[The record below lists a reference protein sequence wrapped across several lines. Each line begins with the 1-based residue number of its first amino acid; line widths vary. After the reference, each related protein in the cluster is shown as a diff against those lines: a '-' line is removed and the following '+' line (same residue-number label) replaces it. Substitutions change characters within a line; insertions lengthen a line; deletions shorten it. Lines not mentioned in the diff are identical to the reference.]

1 MTRPEITVW
10 APAARRVDIVLFP
23 SMGHEDLRG
32 PAVADGT
39 RHPMQPR
46 PDGWWAWQGGE
57 HTAYGLELDYAFSLD
72 GGDPLP
78 DPRSALQPYGVDGP
92 SRWFDPGAHL
102 WADAS
107 WPGPCGGRGTLGA
120 VFYELHVGT
129 FTAEGTF
136 AAAIE
141 RLGHLVDLG
150 VDVVQVM
157 PVAAFPGRW
166 GWGYDAVDLYA
177 VHDAY
182 GGPAAFQA
190 FVDAC
195 HGRGLGVCLD
205 VVYNHLGP
213 SGNYLAE
220 FGPYFTECYRTPWG
234 PAVNLDGAGSREVRR
249 FVVGNALRWLR
260 DFHVDALRLDAV
272 HALHDDSPRHI
283 LAELSDAVSEL
294 SAELGRPLDLVAES
308 DLNDPAMV
316 APVSEGGRGMTQQ
329 WDDDVHHGLHVALTG
344 ETQAYYADF
353 AAPGALAKV
362 LTSAFFHDGCWSSFR
377 GQVWGCPVDRRSVD
391 GRRFVVAL
399 QTHDQVGNRAM
410 GDRIT
415 ASVTPGQQA
424 IGAALYLL
432 SAYTPMV
439 FMGEEWAAATP
450 FQFFTDF
457 QEPALQAAV
466 VAGRRAE
473 FASHDWGAAVVPN
486 PQDPATRE
494 RSVLRW
500 EELGEPEHRPMLEW
514 YRELVRQRRK
524 NPELASGD
532 LGAVA
537 VSGSVE
543 QGWLVMARGAFRV
556 VVTLADRTQL
566 IALDAPPEEL
576 VLVWGEAT
584 RLCQPDGIR
593 LTGHSVA
600 VVRIAQGP
608 VGAA

>member
-1 MTRPEITVW
+1 
-10 APAARRVDIVLFP
+10 LFR
-23 SMGHEDLRG
+23 STGRDLRRAG
-32 PAVADGT
+32 VADGT

-46 PDGWWAWQGGE
+46 PDGWWAWRGAE
-57 HTAYGLELDYAFSLD
+57 HTAYGVELDYGFSLN

-78 DPRSALQPYGVDGP
+78 DPRSAWQPYGVDGP
-92 SRWFDPGAHL
+92 SRWFDPGGYEWGDTA
-102 WADAS
+102 
-107 WPGPCGGRGTLGA
+107 WPGPRGGGGTLGA

-136 AAAIE
+136 AAATE

-157 PVAAFPGRW
+157 PVAAFSGRW
-166 GWGYDAVDLYA
+166 GWGYDGVDLYA

-220 FGPYFTECYRTPWG
+220 FGPYFTERYLTPWG
-234 PAVNLDGAGSREVRR
+234 PAVNLDGTGSGEVRR
-249 FVVGNALRWLR
+249 FVVDNALRWLH

-283 LAELSDAVSEL
+283 LAELSHAVSGL
-294 SAELGRPLDLVAES
+294 SAELGRPLALVAES
-308 DLNDPAMV
+308 
-316 APVSEGGRGMTQQ
+316 
-329 WDDDVHHGLHVALTG
+329 
-344 ETQAYYADF
+344 
-353 AAPGALAKV
+353 GALAKV

-377 GQVWGCPVDRRSVD
+377 GQVWGRPVDRRSVD
-391 GRRFVVAL
+391 GRCFVVAL
-399 QTHDQVGNRAM
+399 QSHDQVGNRAM

-424 IGAALYLL
+424 IGAALSLL
-432 SAYTPMV
+432 SAYSPMV
-439 FMGEEWAAATP
+439 FMGEEWAASTP

-500 EELGEPEHRPMLEW
+500 EELQEPGHGPMLEW
-514 YRELVRQRRK
+514 YRELVRLRRET
-524 NPELASGD
+524 PELASGD

-537 VSGSVE
+537 VSGSVG

-566 IALDAPPEEL
+566 VALDGPPEEI

-608 VGAA
+608 VGSV